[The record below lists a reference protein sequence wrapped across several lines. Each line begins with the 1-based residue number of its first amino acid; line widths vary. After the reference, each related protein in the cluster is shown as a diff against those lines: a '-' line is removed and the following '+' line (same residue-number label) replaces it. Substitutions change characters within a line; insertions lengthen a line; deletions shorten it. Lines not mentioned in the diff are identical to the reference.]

1 MMKLVAQSG
10 RDSRFTIPSS
20 STRRVDRP
28 ENSAAWKGEK
38 EGRKE
43 GRKEA
48 GGTTD

>member
-38 EGRKE
+38 EKA